1 MDVAGALVAL
11 FYALYLLR
19 PRPLSGRAIGRGVLI
34 DIAALVLLAVLTRL
48 LP

>member
-1 MDVAGALVAL
+1 MDVAGVLVVL

-19 PRPLSGRAIGRGVLI
+19 PRPLSGRAIGRGVLVG
-34 DIAALVLLAVLTRL
+34 IAALVLLAVLTRL